1 MTTGE
6 FRAGYSSR
14 LPPKTRK
21 KSTAPEEPRD
31 PDDEIMGWDSPMSP
45 KQSFDDLL
53 CAHKTGWGEEAGPE
67 AEGERGGGPLG
78 GLSFPG
84 L

>member
-1 MTTGE
+1 M
-6 FRAGYSSR
+6 RRICAQRKASR
-14 LPPKTRK
+14 RT
-21 KSTAPEEPRD
+21 
-31 PDDEIMGWDSPMSP
+31 